1 MRIPLSWIR
10 EVADVPADQSGR
22 DVAERLISAGL
33 EVETVDTV
41 GAGLT
46 GPIVVGHVR
55 EIEELTEFKK
65 PIRWCQVDIG
75 AGEPSGIICGA
86 QNFTE
91 GDLVVVAPP
100 GTTLPGDFTITARE
114 TYGHVSNGMIC
125 SERELGLGDDHA
137 GIIVLPEGT
146 AEAGVDASQILG
158 VGDDVLDIAI
168 TPDRGYALSL
178 RGIGR
183 EVAIA
188 YGVDFQDPVDRAETL
203 PGPADDRAPAACAS

>member
-41 GAGLT
+41 GAGLD

-65 PIRWCQVDIG
+65 PIRWCQIDIG
-75 AGEPSGIICGA
+75 ASEPSGIICGA

-100 GTTLPGDFTITARE
+100 
-114 TYGHVSNGMIC
+114 
-125 SERELGLGDDHA
+125 
-137 GIIVLPEGT
+137 
-146 AEAGVDASQILG
+146 
-158 VGDDVLDIAI
+158 
-168 TPDRGYALSL
+168 
-178 RGIGR
+178 
-183 EVAIA
+183 
-188 YGVDFQDPVDRAETL
+188 
-203 PGPADDRAPAACAS
+203 